1 MNNID
6 DLAGLVDRLPR
17 FELITSPTPLEEYPR
32 LADRLGLK
40 RFFVKRDDLTG
51 LAFGGNKVRELEMFL
66 GSALNQNCDVF
77 IAGGGVAQSNH
88 ARQCAAAAR
97 RAGMDIHL
105 VLRKGLR
112 ANSRTGNLLVTD
124 LLGATIHWVEDNPTL
139 SDRDRLSTK
148 MDALADTMRQ
158 VGRRPYVLHSSFQP
172 LGAVGYV
179 RAAIELLRQTE
190 MVGIEEFVLFTTSMG
205 ATRIGLELAQFAL
218 DAPYVV
224 RAAGWRPVD
233 NELHSRLAKLAA
245 DSGALLGIPW
255 NPGSDSFHTIDFGG
269 PEYGIPSELG
279 IAAVRL
285 AAQTE
290 GLLLDP
296 VYSGKGFAGMQSDIE
311 HNFDKNVP
319 VVFLHTGGLPA
330 LFAYENDL
338 F

>member
-1 MNNID
+1 MMNIG
-6 DLAGLVDRLPR
+6 DLVQLVDRLPR

-32 LADRLGLK
+32 LAERLELK

-66 GSALNQNCDVF
+66 GSALQQNCDVF

-112 ANSRTGNLLVTD
+112 ANTRTGNLLVTD
-124 LLGATIHWVEDNPTL
+124 LLGATIHWIEDDPTL
-139 SDRDRLSTK
+139 SDRDRLSIE
-148 MDALADTMRQ
+148 MDTLADNLRRE
-158 VGRRPYVLHSSFQP
+158 GRTPYVLHSSFHP

-179 RAAIELLRQTE
+179 RAAIELLHQTQAD
-190 MVGIEEFVLFTTSMG
+190 GINEFVLFTTSMG

-218 DAPYVV
+218 DAPYEV

-233 NELHSRLAKLAA
+233 NELASRLAQLAA
-245 DSGALLGIPW
+245 DTGATLGIPW
-255 NPGSDSFHTIDFGG
+255 SPRPDSFHTIDFGG
-269 PEYGIPSELG
+269 PEYGIPSETG
-279 IAAVRL
+279 IAAVQL
-285 AAQTE
+285 AARTE

-296 VYSGKGFAGMQSDIE
+296 VYSGKGFAGMQSAIE
-311 HNFDKNVP
+311 HNFNKDVP